1 MINVFHVSGQWFQY
15 CGLLNI
21 HHTKNVST
29 LYKCPNTQTDLG
41 VFSSTC
47 DADGL
52 LSRPLFVRLSRP
64 LSDEK
69 RPLLRCLYVRDSERL
84 LSVASSLEQI
94 LTDTHITIIE
104 LQNISFFFF
113 LINSDRLTEVYFPH
127 ERQSLQSAFH
137 FQMIKTFSRLL

>member
-113 LINSDRLTEVYFPH
+113 NKLRPSY
-127 ERQSLQSAFH
+127 
-137 FQMIKTFSRLL
+137 